1 MLTTCVRMP
10 QFFFNDRIEMNPVSI
25 YEDIL
30 KKNTRALQ
38 WVKAIYLRAQALF
51 ARAASQLPALVFR
64 PRAFQIAKR
73 CVF

>member
-38 WVKAIYLRAQALF
+38 WVKAIYLRA
-51 ARAASQLPALVFR
+51 
-64 PRAFQIAKR
+64 
-73 CVF
+73 